1 MTVEQYVER
10 RKDFLNSDGRHTE
23 EGREAK
29 AACDAWWETASK
41 ADKER
46 SGPLYFAMYDR
57 WASANPSRPR
67 R

>member
-1 MTVEQYVER
+1 MTVEEYVEKRKAFLEANGR
-10 RKDFLNSDGRHTE
+10 RTE
-23 EGREAK
+23 EGR
-29 AACDAWWETASK
+29 AALAVCGEWWKTASA

-46 SGPLYFAMYDR
+46 SGPLYFAMYGR

>member
-1 MTVEQYVER
+1 MTVEEYVEKRKAFLENHGR
-10 RKDFLNSDGRHTE
+10 RTD
-23 EGREAK
+23 EGRAAL
-29 AACDAWWETASK
+29 AACDAWWKTASK

-46 SGPLYFAMYDR
+46 SGLLYFAMYDR